1 MLKLLSETVKFQTE
15 GEITIVDLTYEFE
28 KLVEKSGVKNGL
40 LSANVIGS
48 TGALTAIEYESRVLE
63 DFRDILHK
71 IVPKGAGYRH
81 DMIDSNAHSHLR
93 SSLIGPSISISIVEG
108 NLQLGT
114 WQQPVFVCLD
124 VRARS
129 RRVAVTI
136 IGEE

>member
-1 MLKLLSETVKFQTE
+1 MKILSETVKFQTE

-28 KLVEKSGVKNGL
+28 KLVSESGIKSGL

-63 DFRDILHK
+63 DFRNLLHK
-71 IVPKGAGYRH
+71 LVPKGAGYKH
-81 DMIDSNAHSHLR
+81 DLIDSNAHSHLR
-93 SSLIGPSISISIVEG
+93 ASLIGPSLSLSIQDG
-108 NLQLGT
+108 RLQLGT

-124 VRARS
+124 VGSRS

-136 IGEE
+136 IGE